1 MPTIV
6 ERVGRRRTYFWLMGS
21 CLTLIVLA
29 WFVVRLFSTTAAVV
43 MSVVAACIPPVAA
56 IVANPWWERGDSD
69 SDNTRDNTENNR
81 QHRFH

>member
-6 ERVGRRRTYFWLMGS
+6 EQVGRRRTYFWLMGS

-43 MSVVAACIPPVAA
+43 MSIVAACIPPVAA
-56 IVANPWWERGDSD
+56 IVANPWWERGDNKGDNRGD
-69 SDNTRDNTENNR
+69 SKAGNR
-81 QHRFH
+81 KDTFG